1 VLPVRTITITV
12 PETVAEELEAEAEAS
27 GRDLAD
33 LAGERLVSALSVMAV
48 RRPGW
53 GAPHTT
59 WEEGQPVYVRPEPPA
74 WLAGLHPENPPGNA
88 TNGLN
93 RVVGQWPGD
102 ETDEEIEAA
111 LERLS

>member
-1 VLPVRTITITV
+1 LRTITILV
-12 PETVAEELEAEAEAS
+12 PDAVAEELEAEAEAS

-33 LAGERLVSALSVMAV
+33 LAGERLATALNVTAARS
-48 RRPGW
+48 PGQ
-53 GAPHTT
+53 GAPHTS
-59 WEEGQPVYVRPEPPA
+59 WEGGQPVYIRPAPPA
-74 WLAGLHPENPPGNA
+74 WLDRLPPVESPVDG